1 MPIRRI
7 LREKGSHV
15 VTVKMFAKV
24 GYIANLLA
32 ERRIG
37 VVLVLDEASE
47 LVGILSERDLVHAM
61 ARRGASVFEMTAR
74 SLMTSVRCA
83 ASYSTSLL
91 DAMRIMTEQHIRHLP
106 VMESGKLVG
115 LVSIGDIVKARL
127 GEQEDEAHSMRTYIA
142 GQH

>member
-7 LREKGSHV
+7 LRAKGSEV

-37 VVLVLDEASE
+37 VVLVVDEASE
-47 LVGILSERDLVHAM
+47 LVGILSERDLVHGM
-61 ARRGASVFEMTAR
+61 ARRGASVLDMTAR
-74 SLMTSVRCA
+74 NLMTGVRSA

-106 VMESGKLVG
+106 VIESGKLVG

-127 GEQEDEAHSMRTYIA
+127 DEQEDEAHSMRTYIA